1 LSFNATDASDEC
13 SVCDPLHLN
22 SAQHSSLR
30 FHLLAGALE
39 MGKLRSRGDILV
51 DSAAPNMQ
59 DTRFGK
65 ILSDPAMTV
74 VVPVKDEKSADF
86 VPPHPGSQ
94 QMPRWDA
101 GELPSAPVFR
111 WRNILALIG
120 PGLVMGAAAIG
131 GGEWLAGPQVTARY
145 GPALLWVATVSI
157 LFQVLYNIEI
167 SRYTLYT
174 GEPIFTGKFRIPPG
188 PILWVVLYLMLD
200 WGSLAP
206 YLAMG
211 AASPLIAIFNGEIP
225 KPNDPNNALLT
236 KIIASAILA
245 SCAVPLV
252 FGGKIYNSLKVI
264 MSFKLVTVIGFLLF
278 LMIFYSYP
286 SSWWEIA
293 SGFAKVGTVPVLRG
307 EDANGNGV
315 LDQGED
321 FDGDGRLDVVEPA
334 LPKTVDVD
342 QDGVADSWAKDERGN
357 PIKFE
362 DLDGDGIW
370 DGANVDNVFT
380 SLATRGALPSVDWSL
395 MAMIAGLAAI
405 AGNGGLTNTP
415 ISNFTR
421 DQGWG
426 MGRHVG
432 AIPSMIGG
440 HGITLSHVGC
450 VFKVTKESLARWR
463 KWYRHVVRDQTMAWM
478 LACFIGVGLPSVL
491 SVGFLQRGT
500 ECDDYNT
507 ASLTAGGVEQRVAN
521 PPSDVLA
528 SQIGLASI
536 FSGKS
541 VGRFFWGSTLFC
553 GFLVLTTSMVSTMDG
568 FIRRW
573 LDAFWTAIPAM
584 HKVDIS
590 KIGNVYFCLLV
601 GYLTIGIGIIWS
613 PISPAGVFKIATTGY
628 NFALA
633 FSAWHTLVVNTTL
646 LPRELRPNWL
656 IRIGLVFAGVFFAV
670 LGVLSVLKMSGVI

>member
-1 LSFNATDASDEC
+1 
-13 SVCDPLHLN
+13 
-22 SAQHSSLR
+22 
-30 FHLLAGALE
+30 
-39 MGKLRSRGDILV
+39 
-51 DSAAPNMQ
+51 
-59 DTRFGK
+59 
-65 ILSDPAMTV
+65 MTV
-74 VVPVKDEKSADF
+74 IAPDVLDKSLEF

-101 GELPSAPVFR
+101 GELEDAPLFR
-111 WRNILALIG
+111 WRNVLGLIG

-145 GPALLWVATVSI
+145 GPALLWVATISI

-174 GEPIFTGKFRIPPG
+174 GEPIFTGKFRVPPG
-188 PILWVVLYLMLD
+188 PMLWVVLYLLLD

-211 AASPLIAIFNGEIP
+211 AASPLIAIFKGEIP
-225 KPNDPNNALLT
+225 RPNDPSNALMT
-236 KIIASAILA
+236 QMIASAILVC
-245 SCAVPLV
+245 CAVPLI
-252 FGGKIYNSLKVI
+252 FGGKVYNSLKVI
-264 MSFKLVTVIGFLLF
+264 MSFKLVAVIGFLLF

-286 SSWWEIA
+286 STWWEIA
-293 SGFAKVGTVPVLRG
+293 SGFAKIGTVPVIRG
-307 EDANGNGV
+307 EDANGNGT
-315 LDQGED
+315 LDAGED
-321 FDGDGRLDVVEPA
+321 FDGDGRLDVVEAA
-334 LPKTVDVD
+334 LPKTIDTNM
-342 QDGVADSWAKDERGN
+342 DGAADDWVKDNKGN

-362 DLDGDGIW
+362 DRDRDGIR

-380 SLATRGALPSVDWSL
+380 SLASKGTFPAVDWSL
-395 MAMIAGLAAI
+395 VAMIAGLAAI
-405 AGNGGLTNTP
+405 AGNGGLTNAP

-426 MGRHVG
+426 MGQHVG

-440 HGITLSHVGC
+440 QGITLSHVGC
-450 VFKVTKESLARWR
+450 VFEVNERSLPFWR
-463 KWYRHVVRDQTMAWM
+463 RWYRHVVRDQTMAWM

-491 SVGFLQRGT
+491 SVAFLQRGT

-507 ASLTAGGVEQRVAN
+507 ASLTAGGVEQRIVN
-521 PPSDVLA
+521 PPPDVLA
-528 SQIGLASI
+528 SMTGLS
-536 FSGKS
+536 S
-541 VGRFFWGSTLFC
+541 VVAGSAAGRFFWGCTLFC

-573 LDAFWTAIPAM
+573 LDAFWTALPALR
-584 HKVDIS
+584 KVHVS
-590 KIGNVYFCLLV
+590 QIGKVYFGLLV
-601 GYLTIGIGIIWS
+601 GYLAIGLGIIWS

-628 NFALA
+628 NFAFA

-656 IRIGLVFAGVFFAV
+656 IRIGLVFAGIFFAI
-670 LGVLSVLKMSGVI
+670 LGALSVMKMSGVIK

>member
-1 LSFNATDASDEC
+1 MSDNTT
-13 SVCDPLHLN
+13 VNP
-22 SAQHSSLR
+22 
-30 FHLLAGALE
+30 AG
-39 MGKLRSRGDILV
+39 
-51 DSAAPNMQ
+51 
-59 DTRFGK
+59 
-65 ILSDPAMTV
+65 
-74 VVPVKDEKSADF
+74 SADF

-101 GELPSAPVFR
+101 GELIEAPVFK
-111 WRNILALIG
+111 WQNIMGLIG

-145 GPALLWVATVSI
+145 GPALLWVASFSI

-167 SRYTLYT
+167 CRYTLYT
-174 GEPIFTGKFRIPPG
+174 GEPIFTGKFRVPPN
-188 PILWVVLYLMLD
+188 PMVWVVLYLLLD

-225 KPNDPNNALLT
+225 KPNDPNYALLV
-236 KIIASAILA
+236 KIIASCIIGC
-245 SCAVPLV
+245 CALPLV

-278 LMIFYSYP
+278 LMVFYSY
-286 SSWWEIA
+286 SSTWWEIA
-293 SGFAKVGTVPVLRG
+293 SGFTRIGTVPVIRG

-315 LDQGED
+315 LDPGED

-334 LPKTVDVD
+334 LPKSVDTNN
-342 QDGVADSWAKDERGN
+342 DGVADDWAKDAKGN
-357 PIKFE
+357 QIKFQ
-362 DLDGDGIW
+362 DLDGDGIR
-370 DGANVDNVFT
+370 DGANIDNVFT
-380 SLATRGALPSVDWSL
+380 SLVSKGTLPTVDWSL

-426 MGRHVG
+426 MGHHVG

-440 HGITLSHVGC
+440 KGITLSHVGC
-450 VFKVTKESLARWR
+450 VFDVNAESLPRWR
-463 KWYRHVVRDQTMAWM
+463 RWYLHIVRDQTMVWM
-478 LACFIGVGLPSVL
+478 VACFIGVGLPSVL

-521 PPSDVLA
+521 PPPDVLA
-528 SQIGLASI
+528 SRIGLSSV

-541 VGRFFWGSTLFC
+541 AGRLFWSGTLFC
-553 GFLVLTTSMVSTMDG
+553 GFLVLLTSMISTIDG

-573 LDAFWTAIPAM
+573 LDAFWTAIPALR
-584 HKVDIS
+584 KLPIS
-590 KIGNVYFCLLV
+590 EIGKVYFCLLIA
-601 GYLTIGIGIIWS
+601 YLVIGLSIIWS
-613 PISPAGVFKIATTGY
+613 PVSPAGVFKLATTGY

-646 LPRELRPNWL
+646 LPVQMRPHWL
-656 IRIGLVFAGVFFAV
+656 IRIGLVCAGIFFLC